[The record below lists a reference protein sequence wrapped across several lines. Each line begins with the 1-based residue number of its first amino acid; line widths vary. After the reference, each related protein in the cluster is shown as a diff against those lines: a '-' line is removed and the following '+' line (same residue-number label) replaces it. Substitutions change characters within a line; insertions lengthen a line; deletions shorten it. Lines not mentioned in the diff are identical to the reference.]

1 MVSCENSTATNN
13 IATNK
18 EKPNTVSLFL
28 ADVQSILSDTNK
40 NPIVTFSEL
49 AKDIS
54 EKNIR
59 LKKNN
64 IASALEEAKEYSNGV
79 IVVENHTI
87 VKLISFD
94 DCQKSGSW
102 GVCMPKGEG
111 FIKKGNL
118 NYKSDYI
125 NNIIGTPSSKK
136 VTLFLFNE
144 QTTQLERE
152 GNKEDDY
159 LNSLKN
165 LKVSLK
171 ELDDQKY
178 IDYLVSEY
186 QKTENELENYDI
198 YQLFDQGLLPIEKVK
213 MDDEESFSY
222 YFMDKSEKVFISDS
236 TALYPPYCKTLVYLD
251 NYQTIKKVEV
261 IETDE
266 LYEWGRSKS
275 YYCNKESLNFPI
287 IYNYNFSDFYG
298 YSNDY
303 LFFKG
308 SWKNISLLNASE
320 EEIKNAMEEDC
331 FWKNNVIHLD
341 ITKSE
346 STIKDVFSIYVKI
359 NNAQFIDEDYE
370 SKNELAELSK
380 KLKSGSK
387 NPLNTVKVNEFN
399 NAARE
404 LPLPFYMKF
413 TSAQA
418 YPYNNIIYKRLTPIG
433 DWDFFRLLHFDW
445 FSNKPIDG
453 KPITNQ
459 MYIDFVLYDNISDAK
474 ADVNAW
480 KFCNYDDPG
489 VGFPRDCGKQK
500 AVGGKWI
507 SYYPGLNSRTEK
519 GFIWRLATNVDEIDV
534 LFLKIL
540 NDEYEK
546 IAQIEV
552 LESLAAEAE
561 YQREQDEENNRH
573 TLAEL
578 AAVEVDK
585 IISQTALSQYKIDSD
600 ISKYPIGPF
609 FKKAILETGEGEFTG
624 YEILDSLTKK
634 RDAFLHVSEDSLIN
648 HIEIFSPKYKII
660 EGIGV
665 NSTYGELINA
675 YPNIETHGSE
685 IEARVHSSVGNINF
699 RLDVES
705 TYHNIENDNDLVLK
719 PSTKIIS
726 VVIFRKMEEERCGL

>member
-111 FIKKGNL
+111 FIKKGDL

-136 VTLFLFNE
+136 ITLFLFNE
-144 QTTQLERE
+144 QISQLESE
-152 GNKEDDY
+152 GNQEDDY

-186 QKTENELENYDI
+186 QKTENELENYDV

-287 IYNYNFSDFYG
+287 IYNYNFSNAYR
-298 YSNDY
+298 YSNAY

-308 SWKNISLLNASE
+308 SGKNISLLNASE
-320 EEIKNAMEEDC
+320 ENGQEFGEGIFSK
-331 FWKNNVIHLD
+331 ID
-341 ITKSE
+341 ITKSRSTR
-346 STIKDVFSIYVKI
+346 STIRDVFSIYVKI

-459 MYIDFVLYDNISDAK
+459 MNIDFILYDNISDAK

-480 KFCNYDDPG
+480 EFCNYDDPG

-665 NSTYGELINA
+665 NSTYGELIDA

-705 TYHNIENDNDLVLK
+705 TYYDIENDNDLVLK